1 MIFQVW
7 DKHVNNF
14 TTDESNPVIHD
25 VPLNNDLPCS
35 KQACIHDLLLK
46 PLSGFEKS
54 MLIITLPRGESCAE
68 IHLLVFKPQSSTLE
82 TDMITISPAI
92 WSCPINPLSTI

>member
-1 MIFQVW
+1 MGQLNLIMLKFNTWFSGVE
-7 DKHVNNF
+7 
-14 TTDESNPVIHD
+14 TTTNRSSPV
-25 VPLNNDLPCS
+25 
-35 KQACIHDLLLK
+35 IHDLLLK

-68 IHLLVFKPQSSTLE
+68 IHLLLFKPQSSTLE